1 MALLAAELKKQHAAK
16 SKQLQDAQ
24 NLRLHRAISWLQ
36 AAEECPHIDGQ
47 FVFLW
52 VAFNAAYA
60 TEVESGK
67 NTESKR
73 FRRYLKRIITLDKQ
87 GQIYTLL
94 WEHYSGAIRLLL
106 DNQYVFQPYWDWANS
121 KPQAGS
127 DLHWQDEFKQA
138 KARSHKALANKDVSM
153 VLSIL
158 FTRLYTL
165 RNQLIHGG
173 ATFNS
178 SANRAQVND
187 ACQIMGEL
195 VPLILQLM
203 LNSTEELWADAIYPF
218 ISE

>member
-1 MALLAAELKKQHAAK
+1 
-16 SKQLQDAQ
+16 
-24 NLRLHRAISWLQ
+24 
-36 AAEECPHIDGQ
+36 
-47 FVFLW
+47 
-52 VAFNAAYA
+52 
-60 TEVESGK
+60 
-67 NTESKR
+67 
-73 FRRYLKRIITLDKQ
+73 
-87 GQIYTLL
+87 
-94 WEHYSGAIRLLL
+94 
-106 DNQYVFQPYWDWANS
+106 
-121 KPQAGS
+121 
-127 DLHWQDEFKQA
+127 
-138 KARSHKALANKDVSM
+138 M